1 MDNIYGVITTSNYH
15 VAVGREVLD
24 LGKVIEISTSDEEDF
39 YSVAINTDADYL
51 LHIKK
56 EHVAIVIYDAN
67 PS

>member
-1 MDNIYGVITTSNYH
+1 MRNIYGVITTNNH
-15 VAVGREVLD
+15 HIVVGREVLD
-24 LGKVIEISTSDEEDF
+24 LGEVIEIVTSDEDDF
-39 YSVAINTDADYL
+39 YSVAINIDADYI